1 MMKSENNGSAHSGIR
16 EQTRERLLD
25 FAVRVIRVSQSLG
38 HNNAQLHVSNQL
50 LRSGTAPLACHA
62 EAQAAESDA
71 DFIHK
76 LKIALKE
83 LRESHCWLE
92 LIKRT
97 PLIDK
102 PSKLDSLLDEV
113 DQLERI
119 FNASIQTV
127 KAKKSPRL

>member
-1 MMKSENNGSAHSGIR
+1 MKFENGSRSEIR
-16 EQTRERLLD
+16 EGTRERLLE
-25 FAVRVIRVSQSLG
+25 FATRVIRLTQYLG
-38 HNNAQLHVSNQL
+38 KSYAHQHISNQL

-62 EAQAAESDA
+62 EAQAAESNA

-76 LKIALKE
+76 LKLALKE
-83 LRESHCWLE
+83 LRETHCWLE
-92 LIKRT
+92 LIKRN
-97 PLIDK
+97 PLIDN